1 MGNKE
6 KTGAGRAFA
15 PIGIIFIAASLF
27 IWLGRGVLA
36 DWKTDPLVLA
46 GGNILLFLV
55 TLISQVLY
63 SKALRSANVHAF
75 VRVMYGSLLIKMLVC
90 LIATFIYAS
99 IAGRSVN
106 RNGVIGCFVLYIVYT
121 FFEVKILM
129 GLTKSRGPQ
138 AAGGANQGKPDN
150 A

>member
-55 TLISQVLY
+55 TLISSGLY
-63 SKALRSANVHAF
+63 SKALRNANMHAF

-99 IAGRSVN
+99 VAGRDVN
-106 RNGVIGCFVLYIVYT
+106 RNGVLGCFVLYILYT

-129 GLTKSRGPQ
+129 ELSKQ
-138 AAGGANQGKPDN
+138 KN

>member
-6 KTGAGRAFA
+6 KAGVGRAFA
-15 PIGIIFIAASLF
+15 PIGIVFVAASLF
-27 IWLGRGVLA
+27 IWLGRGLLA

-55 TLISQVLY
+55 TLISSGLY
-63 SKALRSANVHAF
+63 SKALRNANMHVF

-99 IAGRSVN
+99 VAGRDVN
-106 RNGVIGCFVLYIVYT
+106 RNGVLGCFVLYILYT

-129 GLTKSRGPQ
+129 ELSKQ
-138 AAGGANQGKPDN
+138 KN

>member
-6 KTGAGRAFA
+6 KAGAGRAFA
-15 PIGIIFIAASLF
+15 PIWIIFIGASLL
-27 IWLGRGVLA
+27 IWLGRGMLA

-55 TLISQVLY
+55 TLISYGLY

-99 IAGRSVN
+99 VAGRGVN
-106 RNGVIGCFVLYIVYT
+106 RNGVLGCFVLYILYT

-129 GLTKSRGPQ
+129 GLSKR
-138 AAGGANQGKPDN
+138 KN

>member
-1 MGNKE
+1 MGNNV
-6 KTGAGRAFA
+6 TGRSFL
-15 PIGIIFIAASLF
+15 PIVVVFVLVSLF
-27 IWLGRGVLA
+27 VWLAGPLLEAWKA
-36 DWKTDPLVLA
+36 DRLVLA

-55 TLISQVLY
+55 TLISFGLY

-99 IAGRSVN
+99 VAGRAVN
-106 RNGVIGCFVLYIVYT
+106 RNGVIGCFIFYILYT

-129 GLTKSRGPQ
+129 ELTRK
-138 AAGGANQGKPDN
+138 QGKPDN